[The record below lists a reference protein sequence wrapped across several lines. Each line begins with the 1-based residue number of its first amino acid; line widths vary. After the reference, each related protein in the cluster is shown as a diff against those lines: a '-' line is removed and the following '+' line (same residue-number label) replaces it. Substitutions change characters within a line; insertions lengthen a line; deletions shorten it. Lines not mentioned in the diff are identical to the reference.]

1 MKLRSLLPAAVCVL
15 SVGAMPLRADITKA
29 SYQLPTAP
37 VVPFTTAGCCDLPDE
52 NGSQSLDLAGED
64 VEQPDG
70 ASLAGAFTKLGS
82 KDGESLSG
90 DSKDFDNSGIRPDD
104 VAAVPEP
111 GSLSLLG
118 LAALALFGPRKQL
131 SRQ

>member
-1 MKLRSLLPAAVCVL
+1 
-15 SVGAMPLRADITKA
+15 MPLRADITQP
-29 SYQLPTAP
+29 SYELPTTP
-37 VVPFTTAGCCDLPDE
+37 VVPFTTAGGASTTGCCDLPDE
-52 NGSQSLDLAGED
+52 NGNQSLDLAGGD
-64 VEQPDG
+64 VDG
-70 ASLAGAFTKLGS
+70 TSLIGAFPKLGS

-90 DSKDFDNSGIRPDD
+90 NSKDFDDPGIRPDD

-118 LAALALFGPRKQL
+118 FAAVAFYCRRKQL